1 MTFRYYETDE
11 DIQEDWELQGFVN
24 EVSSDGNATNG
35 AKVE

>member
-1 MTFRYYETDE
+1 MDE

-24 EVSSDGNATNG
+24 EVSSDGNVVNG